1 MDINQYL
8 NSEEFKR
15 LDKVVKEWYDSTTK
29 PIVDRI
35 NEKYDTPSAANIKA
49 VTYVQKQK
57 EQWQQWEEF
66 HKNKT
71 NEKT

>member
-8 NSEEFKR
+8 NSQEFKR
-15 LDKVVKEWYDSTTK
+15 LDKVVKEWYDSMTK
-29 PIVDRI
+29 PIIDRI
-35 NEKYDTPSAANIKA
+35 NEKYDTLSAANIKA
-49 VTYVQKQK
+49 VAYVQKQK
-57 EQWQQWEEF
+57 EQWEQWEEF